1 MLWCLFDSTSR
12 SHGVAPRRE
21 HGHDY
26 LRVEKGKE
34 DESASMRQAHA
45 AAHCHEHYSQ
55 EADWMINLDIDE
67 YVWSPMHE
75 HLPDFFAL
83 EVPASLHIMYVGATR
98 FGWGGQRRRFTYT
111 LEPVSSPDPAYTY
124 TRCVQV
130 HFSQLYFGIPWHF
143 YSYLA
148 CATYM
153 WSPVAKDQ

>member
-1 MLWCLFDSTSR
+1 M
-12 SHGVAPRRE
+12 PRRE

-67 YVWSPMHE
+67 YVWSPAHE

-83 EVPASLHIMYVGATR
+83 EVPPSLHIMYVGATR

-111 LEPVSSPDPAYTY
+111 LEPVSPPTLPTHACTCLQSTFSFSVKSLVRPALNQLEPVNSHAC
-124 TRCVQV
+124 TRGC
-130 HFSQLYFGIPWHF
+130 IPAPSFQSGPW
-143 YSYLA
+143 
-148 CATYM
+148 
-153 WSPVAKDQ
+153 